1 MPTTVPREEFLH
13 LAGRELGPSA
23 WFVIDQERIDRFA
36 EVTLDD
42 QFIHSDPERAARTPL
57 GSTIAHGFLTLSLVP
72 HLSREIAVVP
82 EDVEMAF
89 NYGLDRL
96 RFLQPVK
103 SGSRVRLRT
112 KILDV
117 KEKTPGRLLARSEA
131 TVEIEGEDRPALVA
145 RTLVMYVVS
154 ESGGA

>member
-1 MPTTVPREEFLH
+1 MSKTLPREEFLH

-82 EDVEMAF
+82 EGVEMAF

-117 KEKTPGRLLARSEA
+117 KEKTPGRLLVRSEV
-131 TVEIEGEDRPALVA
+131 TVEIEGEARPALVA
-145 RTLVMYVVS
+145 RTLVMYVV
-154 ESGGA
+154 G

>member
-82 EDVEMAF
+82 EGVEMAF

-117 KEKTPGRLLARSEA
+117 KEKTPGRLLVRSEA
-131 TVEIEGEDRPALVA
+131 TVEIEGEARPALVA
-145 RTLVMYVVS
+145 RTLVMYVV
-154 ESGGA
+154 G

>member
-1 MPTTVPREEFLH
+1 MPETVPLGEFLQ
-13 LAGRELGPSA
+13 LAGRELGPSS

-36 EVTLDD
+36 DVTLDD
-42 QFIHSDPERAARTPL
+42 QFIHSDPERAAQTPL
-57 GSTIAHGFLTLSLVP
+57 GSTIAHGFLTLSLLS

-82 EDVEMAF
+82 EGVQMAF

-112 KILDV
+112 RILEV
-117 KEKTPGRLLARSEA
+117 KEKTPGRLLARAEA
-131 TVEIEGEDRPALVA
+131 TVEIEGEERPALVA
-145 RTLVMYVVS
+145 RTLVMYVV
-154 ESGGA
+154 G